1 MSDFP
6 RAHRVTIADV
16 AREAGVSRTTV
27 SHALSGQGK
36 VNAATRAKVKEVA
49 ERLNYRPSA
58 RARSLRSGKS
68 QTLALLSSMP
78 AAVSAGPSQLGFF
91 TELAM
96 GCARTALL
104 EGYVFVLA
112 PPTEAADPVDL
123 LDIDGAI
130 LLEPTVDDPLAEALR
145 DRGIPYVTID
155 GPSSKAG
162 DDALAA
168 ADAGPARSSTASTGA
183 ASKWSIDLHHR
194 ATAQLLL
201 NHLLDQGAARP
212 ALLVS
217 RSLRGAQI
225 AAREVYAETAVA
237 RGFAPLIAEADE
249 TSGED
254 GAFAAA
260 EELLAEHP
268 DIDAVLAPIDTF
280 ATGAVRAAQEFGRTV
295 GEDLLVATRYDGLRA
310 RTSHP
315 PLTAVDLGLEA
326 ISGAAVEM
334 LVTVLDG
341 DHSSNATAVLDGSTE
356 SVARDG
362 GDAESAALDSGTE
375 SAALNGGDAKPAAA
389 DDTGSAA
396 SAGSMGPVLVVRE
409 STAGHPP
416 DRSKDGA

>member
-1 MSDFP
+1 MTDIP

-36 VNAATRAKVKEVA
+36 VNADTRAKVKEVA

-112 PPTEAADPVDL
+112 PPTEAANPVDL

-155 GPSSKAG
+155 GPSSNDG
-162 DDALAA
+162 E
-168 ADAGPARSSTASTGA
+168 GTGA

-201 NHLLDQGAARP
+201 NHLLDQGAAEP

-225 AAREVYAETAVA
+225 AAREVYAETAAA
-237 RGFAPLIAEADE
+237 RGFPPLIAEADE

-280 ATGAVRAAQEFGRTV
+280 ATGAVRAAQKSGRTV
-295 GEDLLVATRYDGLRA
+295 GEDLLIATRYDGLRA

-341 DHSSNATAVLDGSTE
+341 DHSSNATVVLDGSTE
-356 SVARDG
+356 SVARD
-362 GDAESAALDSGTE
+362 
-375 SAALNGGDAKPAAA
+375 GGDAKPAAA

-409 STAGHPP
+409 STAGRSP
-416 DRSKDGA
+416 DRSSD

>member
-1 MSDFP
+1 MTDIP

-36 VNAATRAKVKEVA
+36 VNADTRAKVKEVA

-155 GPSSKAG
+155 GPSSNDG
-162 DDALAA
+162 E
-168 ADAGPARSSTASTGA
+168 GTGA

-201 NHLLDQGAARP
+201 NHLLDQGAAEP

-225 AAREVYAETAVA
+225 AAREVYAETAAA
-237 RGFAPLIAEADE
+237 RGFPPLIAEADE

-280 ATGAVRAAQEFGRTV
+280 ATGAVRAAQKSGRTV
-295 GEDLLVATRYDGLRA
+295 GEDLLIATRYDGLRA

-341 DHSSNATAVLDGSTE
+341 DHSSNATVVLDGSTE
-356 SVARDG
+356 SVARD
-362 GDAESAALDSGTE
+362 
-375 SAALNGGDAKPAAA
+375 GGDAKPAAA

-409 STAGHPP
+409 STAGRSP
-416 DRSKDGA
+416 DRSSD

>member
-36 VNAATRAKVKEVA
+36 VNADTRAKVKEVA

-112 PPTEAADPVDL
+112 PPTEAANPVDL

-130 LLEPTVDDPLAEALR
+130 LLEPTVDDPLTEALR

-155 GPSSKAG
+155 GPST
-162 DDALAA
+162 DVA
-168 ADAGPARSSTASTGA
+168 ADGMSRASTTHTGA
-183 ASKWSIDLHHR
+183 GSRWSIDLHHR
-194 ATAQLLL
+194 GTAQLLL
-201 NHLLDQGAARP
+201 DHLLDQGATQP

-217 RSLRGAQI
+217 RSQRGAQI
-225 AAREVYAETAVA
+225 AAREVYAETAAA
-237 RGFAPLIAEADE
+237 RGFAPRIAEAEE
-249 TSGED
+249 TAGED

-260 EELLAEHP
+260 EELLAANP
-268 DIDAVLAPIDTF
+268 DIDAILAPVDTF
-280 ATGAVRAAQEFGRTV
+280 ATGAVRAAQESGRTV
-295 GEDLLVATRYDGLRA
+295 GDDLLIATRYDGLRA
-310 RTSHP
+310 RTSNP

-341 DHSSNATAVLDGSTE
+341 DHSPNATAALDG
-356 SVARDG
+356 D
-362 GDAESAALDSGTE
+362 TE
-375 SAALNGGDAKPAAA
+375 SAARGGGDTEPAAVGA
-389 DDTGSAA
+389 SGAAA
-396 SAGSMGPVLVVRE
+396 SAGSSGPVLVVRE
-409 STAGHPP
+409 STAGHSP
-416 DRSKDGA
+416 DRSRD

>member
-49 ERLNYRPSA
+49 ERLNYRPSV
-58 RARSLRSGKS
+58 RAQSLRSGRS
-68 QTLALLSSMP
+68 QSLALLSSMP

-112 PPTEAADPVDL
+112 PPTEAANPVDR

-130 LLEPTVDDPLAEALR
+130 LLEPTADDPIAEALR
-145 DRGIPYVTID
+145 ERGIPYVTID
-155 GPSSKAG
+155 GPSSRA
-162 DDALAA
+162 DDDTLTTSET
-168 ADAGPARSSTASTGA
+168 GPAQASTASTGA
-183 ASKWSIDLHHR
+183 DSKWSIDLHHR

-201 NHLLDQGAARP
+201 DHLLDQGATQP

-217 RSLRGAQI
+217 RSQRGAQI
-225 AAREVYAETAVA
+225 AAREVYAEVAAA
-237 RGFAPLIAEADE
+237 RGFTPLIAEADE

-254 GAFAAA
+254 GAFAATQA
-260 EELLAEHP
+260 LLAAHP

-280 ATGAVRAAQEFGRTV
+280 ATGAVRAAQESGRVV
-295 GEDLLVATRYDGLRA
+295 GADLLIATRYDGLRA
-310 RTSHP
+310 RTSTP
-315 PLTAVDLGLEA
+315 PLTAVNLGLKA
-326 ISGAAVEM
+326 ISSAAVEM
-334 LVTVLDG
+334 LV
-341 DHSSNATAVLDGSTE
+341 AVLDGEHSSTASAAPGGDME
-356 SVARDG
+356 SAVLDG
-362 GDAESAALDSGTE
+362 GNTESAALDSDTE
-375 SAALNGGDAKPAAA
+375 SSSPG
-389 DDTGSAA
+389 DDTKTAEVADAGSAA
-396 SAGSMGPVLVVRE
+396 SAGSSGPVLVVRE
-409 STAGHPP
+409 STAGGSADKHR
-416 DRSKDGA
+416 D

>member
-1 MSDFP
+1 MSDFR

-112 PPTEAADPVDL
+112 PPTEAANPVDL

-155 GPSSKAG
+155 GPSSRAG
-162 DDALAA
+162 DDALTS
-168 ADAGPARSSTASTGA
+168 DEAGPARASTASTGA
-183 ASKWSIDLHHR
+183 DSKWSIDLHHR
-194 ATAQLLL
+194 GTAQLLL
-201 NHLLDQGAARP
+201 DHLLAQGATQP

-217 RSLRGAQI
+217 RSQRGAQI
-225 AAREVYAETAVA
+225 AAREVYAETAAA

-268 DIDAVLAPIDTF
+268 DIDAVFAPIDTF
-280 ATGAVRAAQEFGRTV
+280 ATGAVRAAQKSGRTV
-295 GEDLLVATRYDGLRA
+295 GEDLLIATRYDGLRA
-310 RTSHP
+310 RTSNP

-326 ISGAAVEM
+326 ISSAAVEM

-341 DHSSNATAVLDGSTE
+341 DHFSNAAAALDSDTE
-356 SVARDG
+356 SVA
-362 GDAESAALDSGTE
+362 LD
-375 SAALNGGDAKPAAA
+375 GGDAKPAAM
-389 DDTGSAA
+389 DESGSAS
-396 SAGSMGPVLVVRE
+396 SAGSSGPVLVVRE
-409 STAGHPP
+409 STAGPSP
-416 DRSKDGA
+416 DRNKDGA

>member
-1 MSDFP
+1 MSDYP

-130 LLEPTVDDPLAEALR
+130 VLEPTVDDPLAEALR

-162 DDALAA
+162 DDVLAA
-168 ADAGPARSSTASTGA
+168 AEAGPARASTSSTGA
-183 ASKWSIDLHHR
+183 DSKWSIDLHHR
-194 ATAQLLL
+194 AIAQLLL
-201 NHLLDQGAARP
+201 NHLLAQGATQP

-217 RSLRGAQI
+217 HSLRGAQI
-225 AAREVYAETAVA
+225 AAREVYAETAAV
-237 RGFAPLIAEADE
+237 RGFTPLIAEADE

-280 ATGAVRAAQEFGRTV
+280 ATGAVRAAQKSGRTV
-295 GEDLLVATRYDGLRA
+295 GEDLLIATRYDGLRA
-310 RTSHP
+310 RTSNP

-326 ISGAAVEM
+326 ISSAAVEM

-356 SVARDG
+356 S
-362 GDAESAALDSGTE
+362 AALDSGTE
-375 SAALNGGDAKPAAA
+375 SAALNGGDAKPAAT
-389 DDTGSAA
+389 DESGSAA
-396 SAGSMGPVLVVRE
+396 SAGSSGPVLVVRE

>member
-1 MSDFP
+1 MTDIP

-36 VNAATRAKVKEVA
+36 VNADTRAKVKEVA

-155 GPSSKAG
+155 GPSSRAG
-162 DDALAA
+162 DDALTS
-168 ADAGPARSSTASTGA
+168 DEAGPARASTASTGA

-201 NHLLDQGAARP
+201 NHLLDQGAAEP

-225 AAREVYAETAVA
+225 AAREVYAETAAA
-237 RGFAPLIAEADE
+237 RGFPPLIAEADE

-280 ATGAVRAAQEFGRTV
+280 ATGAVRAAQKSGRTV
-295 GEDLLVATRYDGLRA
+295 GEDLLIATRYDGLRA

-341 DHSSNATAVLDGSTE
+341 DHSSNATVVLDGSTE

-362 GDAESAALDSGTE
+362 GDA
-375 SAALNGGDAKPAAA
+375 KPAGA
-389 DDTGSAA
+389 DDPGSAA
-396 SAGSMGPVLVVRE
+396 SAGSSGPVLVIRE
-409 STAGHPP
+409 STAGRSP
-416 DRSKDGA
+416 DGSRD

>member
-49 ERLNYRPSA
+49 DRLNYRPNV
-58 RARSLRSGKS
+58 RAQSLRSGKS

-112 PPTEAADPVDL
+112 PPNEKTNPVDL

-130 LLEPTVDDPLAEALR
+130 LLEPTVDDPLAQALQ

-155 GPSSKAG
+155 GPGTTDGPSAGGGRPADQAG
-162 DDALAA
+162 DAE
-168 ADAGPARSSTASTGA
+168 AGSG
-183 ASKWSIDLHHR
+183 SKWSIDLHHR
-194 ATAQLLL
+194 ATAGLLL
-201 NHLLDQGAARP
+201 DHLIEQGAAQP

-217 RSLRGAQI
+217 RSLRGAQA
-225 AAREVYAETAVA
+225 AAREVYAETAAA
-237 RGFAPLIAEADE
+237 RGFTPLIAEAGE
-249 TSGED
+249 KSGED
-254 GAFAAA
+254 GAFAATK
-260 EELLAEHP
+260 ELLAEHP

-280 ATGAVRAAQEFGRTV
+280 ASGAVRAAQDSGRTV

-310 RTSHP
+310 RTSNP
-315 PLTAVDLGLEA
+315 PLTAVDLGLDA
-326 ISGAAVEM
+326 ISSAAVEM

-341 DHSSNATAVLDGSTE
+341 DHAP
-356 SVARDG
+356 SVGAALAG
-362 GDAESAALDSGTE
+362 GDTAPGVADDSGPT
-375 SAALNGGDAKPAAA
+375 
-389 DDTGSAA
+389 A
-396 SAGSMGPVLVVRE
+396 SAGSSGPALVVRE
-409 STAGHPP
+409 STAGVSP
-416 DRSKDGA
+416 DRRRD

>member
-1 MSDFP
+1 MSDLP

-27 SHALSGQGK
+27 SHALSGRGK

-112 PPTEAADPVDL
+112 PPTEAANPVDL

-155 GPSSKAG
+155 GPSSSESA
-162 DDALAA
+162 ALSGAVV
-168 ADAGPARSSTASTGA
+168 PTGVD
-183 ASKWSIDLHHR
+183 SKWSIDLHHR
-194 ATAQLLL
+194 DTAQLLL
-201 NHLLDQGAARP
+201 DHLLDQGATQP

-225 AAREVYAETAVA
+225 AAREVYAETAAA
-237 RGFAPLIAEADE
+237 RGFTPLIAEADE

-260 EELLAEHP
+260 EDLLAAHP
-268 DIDAVLAPIDTF
+268 DIDAVFAPIDTF
-280 ATGAVRAAQEFGRTV
+280 AAGAVRAAQESSRV
-295 GEDLLVATRYDGLRA
+295 IGEDLLIATRYDGLRA

-326 ISGAAVEM
+326 ISSAAVEM

-341 DHSSNATAVLDGSTE
+341 DHSSNAAAALDSDT
-356 SVARDG
+356 
-362 GDAESAALDSGTE
+362 ESAALD
-375 SAALNGGDAKPAAA
+375 GGDATPAATDESVA
-389 DDTGSAA
+389 AA
-396 SAGSMGPVLVVRE
+396 SAGSSGPVLVVRE
-409 STAGHPP
+409 STVGRSP
-416 DRSKDGA
+416 DRSRD

>member
-1 MSDFP
+1 MTDFP

-36 VNAATRAKVKEVA
+36 VNADTRAKVKEVA

-112 PPTEAADPVDL
+112 PPTEAANPVDL

-130 LLEPTVDDPLAEALR
+130 LLEPTVDDPLAEALH

-155 GPSSKAG
+155 GPSTAV
-162 DDALAA
+162 A
-168 ADAGPARSSTASTGA
+168 ADGMSRASTTHTGA
-183 ASKWSIDLHHR
+183 DSRWSIDLHHR
-194 ATAQLLL
+194 GTAQLLL
-201 NHLLDQGAARP
+201 DHLLDQGATQP

-217 RSLRGAQI
+217 RSQRGAQI
-225 AAREVYAETAVA
+225 AAREVYVETAAA
-237 RGFAPLIAEADE
+237 RGFAPRIAEAEE

-260 EELLAEHP
+260 EGLLAAHP
-268 DIDAVLAPIDTF
+268 DIDAILAPVDTF
-280 ATGAVRAAQEFGRTV
+280 ATGAVRAAQESGRTV
-295 GEDLLVATRYDGLRA
+295 GDDLLIATRYDGLRA
-310 RTSHP
+310 RTSNP
-315 PLTAVDLGLEA
+315 PLTAVDLGLET

-341 DHSSNATAVLDGSTE
+341 DHSPNATAALDGDTE
-356 SVARDG
+356 LAARDAG
-362 GDAESAALDSGTE
+362 ATEPASMGASG
-375 SAALNGGDAKPAAA
+375 A
-389 DDTGSAA
+389 AA
-396 SAGSMGPVLVVRE
+396 SAGSSGPVLVVRE
-409 STAGHPP
+409 STAGASP
-416 DRSKDGA
+416 DRSRD

>member
-49 ERLNYRPSA
+49 ERLNYRPSV
-58 RARSLRSGKS
+58 RAQSLRSGKS

-112 PPTEAADPVDL
+112 PPNEETNPVDL

-155 GPSSKAG
+155 GPGVVEPDSGAVEPG
-162 DDALAA
+162 PGAEANAA
-168 ADAGPARSSTASTGA
+168 E
-183 ASKWSIDLHHR
+183 SKWSVDLHHR
-194 ATAQLLL
+194 ATAGLLL
-201 NHLLDQGAARP
+201 DHLIDRGASQP

-217 RSLRGAQI
+217 SALRGAQA
-225 AAREVYAETAVA
+225 AAREVYSGTAETQ
-237 RGFAPLIAEADE
+237 GFTALIAEADE

-254 GAFAAA
+254 GAYAAVQQ
-260 EELLAEHP
+260 LLTDHP

-280 ATGAVRAAQEFGRTV
+280 ATGAVRAAQDAGRTV
-295 GEDLLVATRYDGLRA
+295 GDDLLIATRYDGLRA
-310 RTSHP
+310 RTSTP

-326 ISGAAVEM
+326 ISSAAVEM
-334 LVTVLDG
+334 LV
-341 DHSSNATAVLDGSTE
+341 AVLDGNAMDT
-356 SVARDG
+356 
-362 GDAESAALDSGTE
+362 AAQATSGQ
-375 SAALNGGDAKPAAA
+375 
-389 DDTGSAA
+389 AA
-396 SAGSMGPVLVVRE
+396 SARPTLVVRE
-409 STAGHPP
+409 STAGP
-416 DRSKDGA
+416 RG

>member
-1 MSDFP
+1 MTELP

-36 VNAATRAKVKEVA
+36 VNADTRAKVKEVA

-130 LLEPTVDDPLAEALR
+130 LLEPTVDDSLAEALR

-155 GPSSKAG
+155 GPSSN
-162 DDALAA
+162 DSAA
-168 ADAGPARSSTASTGA
+168 PTGA
-183 ASKWSIDLHHR
+183 AVPAGADSRWSIDLHHR
-194 ATAQLLL
+194 TTAQLLL
-201 NHLLDQGAARP
+201 DHLLDQGAKQP

-217 RSLRGAQI
+217 RSRRGAQI
-225 AAREVYAETAVA
+225 AAREVYTETAAA
-237 RGFAPLIAEADE
+237 RGFTPLIAEADE

-254 GAFAAA
+254 GAFVAA
-260 EELLAEHP
+260 EEMLAAHP

-280 ATGAVRAAQEFGRTV
+280 ATGAVRAAQESGRTV
-295 GEDLLVATRYDGLRA
+295 GGDLLIATRYDGLRA
-310 RTSHP
+310 RTSIP

-326 ISGAAVEM
+326 ISSAAVEM

-341 DHSSNATAVLDGSTE
+341 GHSSNPNAVLE
-356 SVARDG
+356 
-362 GDAESAALDSGTE
+362 GDTE
-375 SAALNGGDAKPAAA
+375 SAAVVGGDVKPAATV
-389 DDTGSAA
+389 DTGSAA
-396 SAGSMGPVLVVRE
+396 SAGSFGPVLVVRD
-409 STAGHPP
+409 STAGRSP
-416 DRSKDGA
+416 DRSRD

>member
-1 MSDFP
+1 MTDIP

-36 VNAATRAKVKEVA
+36 VNADTRAKVKEVA

-112 PPTEAADPVDL
+112 PPTEAANPVDL
-123 LDIDGAI
+123 LDIDGVI

-155 GPSSKAG
+155 GPSSNDG
-162 DDALAA
+162 E
-168 ADAGPARSSTASTGA
+168 GTGA
-183 ASKWSIDLHHR
+183 DSKWSIDLHHR
-194 ATAQLLL
+194 TTAQLLL
-201 NHLLDQGAARP
+201 DHLIDRGASQP

-217 RSLRGAQI
+217 RSRRGAQT
-225 AAREVYAETAVA
+225 AAREIYTETAA
-237 RGFAPLIAEADE
+237 ASGFTPLIAEADE

-254 GAFAAA
+254 GAFAATK
-260 EELLAEHP
+260 ELLAAHP
-268 DIDAVLAPIDTF
+268 DLDAVLAPIDTF
-280 ATGAVRAAQEFGRTV
+280 ATGAVRAAQESRRVV
-295 GEDLLVATRYDGLRA
+295 GDDLLIATRYDGLRA
-310 RTSHP
+310 RTSTP

-341 DHSSNATAVLDGSTE
+341 GRSSNATV
-356 SVARDG
+356 
-362 GDAESAALDSGTE
+362 ALDV
-375 SAALNGGDAKPAAA
+375 GDAKPAAA

-409 STAGHPP
+409 STAGRSP
-416 DRSKDGA
+416 DRSSD

>member
-36 VNAATRAKVKEVA
+36 VNAETRAKVKEVA

-112 PPTEAADPVDL
+112 PPTGAANPVDL

-130 LLEPTVDDPLAEALR
+130 LLEPTADDPLAEALR
-145 DRGIPYVTID
+145 DRGIPYVAID
-155 GPSSKAG
+155 GPSASAG
-162 DDALAA
+162 ESAEAGAA
-168 ADAGPARSSTASTGA
+168 RASTAPTGA
-183 ASKWSIDLHHR
+183 DSKWSIDLHHR
-194 ATAQLLL
+194 TTAGLLL
-201 NHLLDQGAARP
+201 DHLIDQGAKQP

-217 RSLRGAQI
+217 RSQRGAQI
-225 AAREVYAETAVA
+225 AAREVYAETAA
-237 RGFAPLIAEADE
+237 TRGLTPLIAEADE
-249 TSGED
+249 TSGEG
-254 GAFAAA
+254 GAFAATK
-260 EELLAEHP
+260 ELLAAHP
-268 DIDAVLAPIDTF
+268 EIDAVLAPIDTF
-280 ATGAVRAAQEFGRTV
+280 STGAVRAAQESGRVV
-295 GEDLLVATRYDGLRA
+295 GDDLLIATRYDGLPA
-310 RTSHP
+310 RTSNP

-326 ISGAAVEM
+326 VSSAAVEM
-334 LVTVLDG
+334 LVNVLDG
-341 DHSSNATAVLDGSTE
+341 EHSS
-356 SVARDG
+356 
-362 GDAESAALDSGTE
+362 DA
-375 SAALNGGDAKPAAA
+375 
-389 DDTGSAA
+389 AA
-396 SAGSMGPVLVVRE
+396 SAGSSSPVLVVRE
-409 STAGHPP
+409 STTGN
-416 DRSKDGA
+416 RG

>member
-49 ERLNYRPSA
+49 DRLNYRPSV
-58 RARSLRSGKS
+58 RAQSLRSGKS

-112 PPTEAADPVDL
+112 PPNEETNPVDL

-155 GPSSKAG
+155 GPSGGGGPGAGVGPSAGGGRPPEQAG
-162 DDALAA
+162 DAE
-168 ADAGPARSSTASTGA
+168 AGSG
-183 ASKWSIDLHHR
+183 SKWSIDLHHR
-194 ATAQLLL
+194 ATAGLLL
-201 NHLLDQGAARP
+201 DHLIEQGAAQP

-217 RSLRGAQI
+217 RGLRGAQT
-225 AAREVYAETAVA
+225 AAREVYAETVAA
-237 RGFAPLIAEADE
+237 RGFTPLIAEADE

-254 GAFAAA
+254 GAFAATKK
-260 EELLAEHP
+260 LLAEHP

-280 ATGAVRAAQEFGRTV
+280 ASGAVRAALDSGRTV
-295 GEDLLVATRYDGLRA
+295 GDDLLVATRYDGLRA
-310 RTSHP
+310 RTSNP

-326 ISGAAVEM
+326 ISSAAVEM

-341 DHSSNATAVLDGSTE
+341 DHASNAGAALVGD
-356 SVARDG
+356 
-362 GDAESAALDSGTE
+362 DAEPG
-375 SAALNGGDAKPAAA
+375 AA
-389 DDTGSAA
+389 DDSGSAA
-396 SAGSMGPVLVVRE
+396 AAGSSGPALVVRE
-409 STAGHPP
+409 STAGVSP
-416 DRSKDGA
+416 DGRRD

>member
-1 MSDFP
+1 MTDIP

-36 VNAATRAKVKEVA
+36 VNADTRAKVKEVA

-155 GPSSKAG
+155 GPSSNDGEGA
-162 DDALAA
+162 
-168 ADAGPARSSTASTGA
+168 GA

-201 NHLLDQGAARP
+201 NHLLDQGAAEP

-225 AAREVYAETAVA
+225 AAREVYAETAAA
-237 RGFAPLIAEADE
+237 RGFPPLIAEADE

-280 ATGAVRAAQEFGRTV
+280 ATGAVRAAQKSGRTV
-295 GEDLLVATRYDGLRA
+295 GEDLLIATRYDGLRA

-341 DHSSNATAVLDGSTE
+341 DHSSNATVVLDGSTE
-356 SVARDG
+356 SVARD
-362 GDAESAALDSGTE
+362 
-375 SAALNGGDAKPAAA
+375 GGDAKPAAA

-409 STAGHPP
+409 STAGRSP
-416 DRSKDGA
+416 DRSSD